1 MLKTL
6 SPEEMLDALAFYEI
20 DMPGER
26 RADMRS
32 MVAAICT
39 AGGTKDDPPRPI
51 YPYYGESIEDQIE
64 DEEEIEF
71 MMEMQD
77 EYQGPDEGLAEWH
90 NN

>member
-6 SPEEMLDALAFYEI
+6 SREEMLDALAFYEI

-32 MVAAICT
+32 MVAAICA
-39 AGGTKDDPPRPI
+39 AGGAKDDPPKPI
-51 YPYYGESIEDQIE
+51 YPYYGESIEDIVE
-64 DEEEIEF
+64 DEEEIAF
-71 MMEMQD
+71 MMEMQ
-77 EYQGPDEGLAEWH
+77 ETDEGLAEWH